1 MGEAE
6 ATSKAFSEALRKT
19 RAIRRKLDCLNL
31 SFLRRNITSPAYN
44 AYTAGPPGDRP
55 CNLNR
60 ELSTG
65 GQWEMIPL
73 KETNEAPKSH

>member
-6 ATSKAFSEALRKT
+6 AIPKAFSEALRKT
-19 RAIRRKLDCLNL
+19 RAIWRKLDCLNL
-31 SFLRRNITSPAYN
+31 SFLRWKRTSPAHN

-55 CNLNR
+55 CDLNR

-65 GQWEMIPL
+65 GQWEVIPL
-73 KETNEAPKSH
+73 KETNEAPKSR

>member
-1 MGEAE
+1 MTGHY
-6 ATSKAFSEALRKT
+6 
-19 RAIRRKLDCLNL
+19 IR
-31 SFLRRNITSPAYN
+31 
-44 AYTAGPPGDRP
+44 
-55 CNLNR
+55 NR